1 MQVCK
6 NLHVGKILLKE
17 NVYPPFILC
26 DLKHKK
32 DMP

>member
-6 NLHVGKILLKE
+6 SLPIGKVFLEENL
-17 NVYPPFILC
+17 YPPYILC